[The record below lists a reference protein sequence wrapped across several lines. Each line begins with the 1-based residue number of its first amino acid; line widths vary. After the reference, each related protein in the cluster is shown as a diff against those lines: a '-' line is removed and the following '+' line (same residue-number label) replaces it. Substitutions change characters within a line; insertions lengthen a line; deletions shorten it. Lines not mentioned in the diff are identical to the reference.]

1 MRVYYPFEARKIAGH
16 ATSKKKKKKKR
27 KKKKKNRNV
36 SRRRYSRLRE
46 FSFRGGSK
54 LFNCEALSLSL
65 SPGRSPKAVQFARMG
80 FSLNANAGLYIP
92 IPSFPIPPRNLSF
105 RFETPF
111 LPSLRFRDSFV
122 TKKIE
127 FERERERER
136 KGERRT
142 PTRAPNPPVLCKAPS
157 GRSAI
162 FPPLSPRRW

>member
-65 SPGRSPKAVQFARMG
+65 SGSKPEGRPIC
-80 FSLNANAGLYIP
+80 ANGIFLERKRRPLYP
-92 IPSFPIPPRNLSF
+92 DPLFPNPASESQLPFRNPFPSFPSFPRFFCHEKN
-105 RFETPF
+105 
-111 LPSLRFRDSFV
+111 
-122 TKKIE
+122 
-127 FERERERER
+127 
-136 KGERRT
+136 
-142 PTRAPNPPVLCKAPS
+142 
-157 GRSAI
+157 
-162 FPPLSPRRW
+162 